1 MNSYEA
7 RQEARKDRYLD
18 RAIAA
23 DQEANSRWNSQANK
37 TLDAMG
43 GEPIKVGH
51 HSERRHRKLFEKAH
65 NDMAKASE
73 AMAKATHYRNKAEGV
88 GHGGISSDDPDAV
101 KKLKEKLAAL
111 ERKQEFGKGVN
122 KIIRSKPRNEVTDEK
137 VAKLMEAYD
146 LTDAT
151 VRKLFEPVYGRV
163 GIPSYSLANNN
174 ANIKRVKDRIDALDR
189 VADKSG
195 EEEMASGDRFGGWS
209 MVKDW
214 DENRLMFKSESKP
227 PDEVR
232 TLLKRHAFKWSRYW
246 TAWVRKLT
254 PNAVYSATGVI
265 AGLKEKP
272 GDDEA

>member
-1 MNSYEA
+1 MNSYEE
-7 RQEARKDRYLD
+7 RQEARRDRYL
-18 RAIAA
+18 AKAGTA
-23 DQEANSRWNSQANK
+23 DAEAGARWNSQANQ
-37 TLDAMG
+37 TLSAMG

-51 HSERRHRKLFEKAH
+51 HSEGRHRRLVDRAH
-65 NDMAKASE
+65 NDMRKAGE
-73 AMAKATHYRNKAEGV
+73 AVNKAAHYRSKAAGV

-101 KKLKEKLAAL
+101 KKLKEKLAKL
-111 ERKQEFGKGVN
+111 ERKQEFAKNVN

-137 VAKLMEAYD
+137 VAKLMEAYE

-151 VRKLFEPVYGRV
+151 VRKLFEPVYGRY

-174 ANIKRVKDRIDALDR
+174 ANIKRVKSRIDALER

-214 DENRLMFKSESKP
+214 DENRVMFKSESKP
-227 PDEVR
+227 PDDVR
-232 TLLKRHAFKWSRYW
+232 TMIKRHGFKWSRYW

-265 AGLKEKP
+265 EGLK
-272 GDDEA
+272 A